1 MFSPNSRYLTNFQGD
16 RWIWQFEGGNGL
28 QIAFGNRQKDRDIRW
43 LGSKTI
49 IFIRMLLSSLVQYG
63 MFRHFLTSFLSFF
76 NFNNLFLQ
84 SLMNIFAIIIIIA
97 GHFGRKKVKK
107 IALFFFKMQLCNR
120 KIFRE
125 HHGCTLYAISNLFL
139 FFVFVNRFY

>member
-1 MFSPNSRYLTNFQGD
+1 M
-16 RWIWQFEGGNGL
+16 
-28 QIAFGNRQKDRDIRW
+28 RW

-49 IFIRMLLSSLVQYG
+49 IFIRMLLATLVQYG
-63 MFRHFLTSFLSFF
+63 MFRHFLTSILSFF

-84 SLMNIFAIIIIIA
+84 SLMNIFAIIIIIIG
-97 GHFGRKKVKK
+97 GHFGRKMVKK

-120 KIFRE
+120 KTSRE
-125 HHGCTLYAISNLFL
+125 HQGCTLYAILYLFL